1 MSAGTDET
9 IMESKTVNPL
19 RVALAML
26 VGVVAVG
33 AFQAAWKLAPR
44 PSFPPPATPPAAAS
58 PSLPPLPE
66 GSHPLAVAPD
76 FRSLAAGL
84 DGTPA
89 RRLLDALFSPGTL
102 SGLLDAPSASRF
114 SQALAAFVPSVRS
127 AALAALPEGRIA
139 LLASLDAG
147 GEAAFRDALAAL
159 CSNTRLSLSSADGA
173 ELLLYDDAPLLAFR
187 FEGGSLEIFPPGPPP
202 PPASAG
208 FPSPPDGAGKWAAW
222 GRLPFS
228 GGDCLYLMRPASSGF
243 AWEIRLPFG
252 PEGGFTPLASP
263 VLGDGY
269 AAAAGFVPSALES
282 LAERLPP
289 GLSSLGGAG
298 NSPLHDAPAA
308 SLWVLLPHRSPAPL
322 WALLTADPAR
332 AASLLSRLA
341 SEADLEVKTAP
352 RGKGVF
358 HYTDSPGFAV
368 PGAGRVRFWTVRPWG
383 VLFSSSEFSLG
394 RGMDLRF
401 RPPQDALFGR
411 AFLRLDL
418 LVGRYLGMASL
429 AVPGLDL
436 SALGGA
442 LDGLGAEEVRLR
454 ALPGGGS
461 AVNGAT
467 SLPLGLLFM
476 CALHAYN
483 GSEESR

>member
-1 MSAGTDET
+1 
-9 IMESKTVNPL
+9 MESKTVNPL

-26 VGVVAVG
+26 VGIVAIG
-33 AFQAAWKLAPR
+33 AFQTAWKLAPR
-44 PSFPPPATPPAAAS
+44 PSFPPPGAPPAAAS

-66 GSHPLAVAPD
+66 GSRPLAVAPD

-89 RRLLDALFSPGTL
+89 RRLLDALFSPRTL
-102 SGLLDAPSASRF
+102 SGLLDSPSASRF
-114 SQALAAFVPSVRS
+114 SEALAAFLPSVRS
-127 AALAALPEGRIA
+127 AALAALPGGRVN
-139 LLASLDAG
+139 LLASLEAE

-173 ELLLYDDAPLLAFR
+173 ELLLYDDAPVLAFR
-187 FEGGSLEIFPPGPPP
+187 LGKGSLEIFPPGPPP

-222 GRLPFS
+222 GRLPFG
-228 GGDCLYLMRPASSGF
+228 GGDCIYLMRPAPSGF

-263 VLGDGY
+263 VLGDDY
-269 AAAAGFVPSALES
+269 AAAAGFVPAALES
-282 LAERLPP
+282 LAENLPS
-289 GLSSLGGAG
+289 GLSFLGGAG
-298 NSPLHDAPAA
+298 DSLLHDAPAA
-308 SLWVLLPHRSPAPL
+308 SLWVLLPRRSPTPL
-322 WALLTADPAR
+322 WALLTPDPAR

-352 RGKGVF
+352 RGEDLY
-358 HYTDSPGFAV
+358 YTDSPGFAV
-368 PGAGRVRFWTVRPWG
+368 PGAGKVRFWAVRPWG

-394 RGMDLRF
+394 RGLDLRF
-401 RPPQDALFGR
+401 APPQEGLFGR

-436 SALGGA
+436 SALGDA
-442 LDGLGAEEVRLR
+442 LGGLDTEEVRLR

-461 AVNGAT
+461 AVSGET

-476 CALHAYN
+476 YALHAYN
-483 GSEESR
+483 GLEESR